1 MTGFTVE
8 PDRLA
13 AAAQGLQGVGES
25 LYSAITD
32 VATTLTSAS
41 PWGGDDA
48 GTVFGM
54 AYGALLGH
62 ALEAMQSHVEKVF
75 VSAQGVM
82 SMAQAYGGTEQRVKQ
97 DFDAMKPA

>member
-8 PDRLA
+8 PERLA
-13 AAAQGLQGVGES
+13 ASAQSLQSVGES
-25 LYSAITD
+25 LYAAVTD
-32 VATTLTSAS
+32 VSTTLTSDS

-48 GTVFGM
+48 GTIFGT
-54 AYGALLGH
+54 AYVALLGH

-82 SMAQAYGGTEQRVKQ
+82 SMAQTYGEAELGLKQ
-97 DFDAMKPA
+97 GFDTMKQV

>member
-8 PDRLA
+8 P
-13 AAAQGLQGVGES
+13 ES
-25 LYSAITD
+25 LTTSAQNLQTVAESLNSAVTD
-32 VATTLTSAS
+32 VSTTLGANS

-48 GTVFGM
+48 GTLFGM
-54 AYGALLGH
+54 AYVALLGH

-82 SMAQAYGGTEQRVKQ
+82 SMAQTYGEAEQGLKRSFDTMKQ
-97 DFDAMKPA
+97 I